1 MKRRLKLAALLAL
14 TLYLSLLTE
23 ISCAGART
31 QLVKADCILVPGARV
46 LADGTP
52 GPSYQ
57 SRLDRAFELYREGW
71 APWMVFTGGKG
82 ASGQIES
89 EVGKRLAVQAGVP
102 ADRILTEDVSH
113 DTWENFA
120 EAARRM
126 QSNGLKSC
134 LIVTDPFHSQR
145 CQWIARDVG
154 LEPYPAPSQRGP
166 SATRPGSWLYYT
178 SRECLSTVIYIYE
191 RHTTRKPL

>member
-1 MKRRLKLAALLAL
+1 MKRRLKLAVVAGA
-14 TLYLSLLTE
+14 TLYLALVGE

-31 QLVKADCILVPGARV
+31 QLVKADAILVPGARV

-52 GPSYQ
+52 GPSFQ

-82 ASGQIES
+82 TSGPIES
-89 EVGKRLAVQAGVP
+89 EVGKNLAIQAGVP

-120 EAARRM
+120 AAQRQMEAR
-126 QSNGLKSC
+126 GLKTC

-154 LEPYPAPSQRGP
+154 LEPYPAPAKGGP
-166 SATRPGSWLYYT
+166 SSTRAGRWLYYT
-178 SRECLSTVIYIYE
+178 TRECASTVLYFYE
-191 RHTTRKPL
+191 RCTTRPPR